1 MATDGVH
8 GEKAGTMEAGH
19 EVVKNE
25 LAGGVRPSKYFGA
38 NAA

>member
-1 MATDGVH
+1 
-8 GEKAGTMEAGH
+8 MEAGH